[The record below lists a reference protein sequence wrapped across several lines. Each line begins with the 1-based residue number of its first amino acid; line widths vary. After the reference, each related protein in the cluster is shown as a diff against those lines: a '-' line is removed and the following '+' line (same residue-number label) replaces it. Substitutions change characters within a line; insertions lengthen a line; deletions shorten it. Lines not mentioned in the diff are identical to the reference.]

1 MSLHLLAMA
10 KRHIWTIYL
19 ILPPQ
24 KQHIMIRQAISGKSK
39 SVNLQALDEW
49 RVGML
54 LEELHGNESQDV
66 YDTH

>member
-19 ILPPQ
+19 ILPLQ
-24 KQHIMIRQAISGKSK
+24 KQHIMICQAISGKSK

-54 LEELHGNESQDV
+54 LEELHGN
-66 YDTH
+66 